1 MTDSADGW
9 RRIVHP
15 TDFSPASEPA
25 FARALEI
32 AGREGAELLLVHV
45 LEPISPF
52 PGGDYR
58 ARHRELR
65 IALETTARQALDPLL
80 ARAQQA
86 RVRVSAVVTEGWPPE
101 EIVKTARQ
109 RRADLIVIGTHGR
122 TGMKRLLLGSVA
134 ERVMLLAH
142 CPVLTVQAP

>member
-1 MTDSADGW
+1 VSERIGGW

-25 FARALEI
+25 FAQALEI
-32 AGREGAELLLVHV
+32 AGREGAELTLVHV

-52 PGGDYR
+52 PDGDYR
-58 ARHRELR
+58 TRHRELR

-80 ARAQQA
+80 ARAKQA
-86 RVRVSAVVTEGWPPE
+86 QVRVSGVVMEGWPPE
-101 EIVKTARQ
+101 EIVKAARK

-134 ERVMLLAH
+134 ERVILLAH
-142 CPVLTVQAP
+142 CPVLTVRAT